1 MRSREYDQDFRD
13 RAIRTRDWGVG
24 LLSLA
29 ALLWAWCT
37 VLLVTPYAVDEEPD
51 DDYPQECE
59 SRLLTERGTA
69 NNGLN
74 EGDYC
79 EDERDWPE
87 AVALLAVS
95 LPVSIV
101 GVGLLTVGTMSRRIS
116 SYGQTMREIDKLA
129 SRSKD

>member
-13 RAIRTRDWGVG
+13 QAIRTRDWGLG

-29 ALLWAWCT
+29 ALLWAWCA
-37 VLLVTPYAVDEEPD
+37 VLLVTPYSVDEKPD
-51 DDYPQECE
+51 DDYPRECE

-74 EGDYC
+74 DGDYC

-95 LPVSIV
+95 LPVSLV
-101 GVGLLTVGTMSRRIS
+101 GVGLFTAGTVSRRIS
-116 SYGQTMREIDKLA
+116 SYGHTMREIDKMA
-129 SRSKD
+129 GKAKD